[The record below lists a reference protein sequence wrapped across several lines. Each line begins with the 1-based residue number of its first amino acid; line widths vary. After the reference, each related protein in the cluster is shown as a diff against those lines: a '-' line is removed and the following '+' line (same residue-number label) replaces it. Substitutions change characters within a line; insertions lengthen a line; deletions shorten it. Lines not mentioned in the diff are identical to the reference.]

1 MGSRSGAGTPDE
13 GWLNKGLSLGALNSA
28 LWGVAGKFEAA
39 WEVLGVPEVTW
50 ALDFNMRS
58 AGFTVPELTW
68 ALTLSLGRVA
78 GRFMVNSGGSIVPDM
93 TGALA
98 SALGSVADEFKV
110 VSEGLDGPEGPAETV
125 DGESTGGNSG
135 RVEEASPRTSVR
147 LVEGFKRYSAISDIS
162 EENSGKVGVF
172 GKNP

>member
-1 MGSRSGAGTPDE
+1 M
-13 GWLNKGLSLGALNSA
+13 
-28 LWGVAGKFEAA
+28 
-39 WEVLGVPEVTW
+39 
-50 ALDFNMRS
+50 
-58 AGFTVPELTW
+58 
-68 ALTLSLGRVA
+68 
-78 GRFMVNSGGSIVPDM
+78 PDM

-110 VSEGLDGPEGPAETV
+110 VSEGLDGPEGPAERV